1 MSDPREALKAIGQL
15 TDAEIDIG
23 NAALQLARVDAPDA
37 DWQGGARHLSD
48 LAQATVKRA
57 STMDGEDLPARAAAL
72 SEVLAGDFG
81 YTGDLETYDDPA
93 NTNLIRVTERRR
105 GLPVALGV
113 IWLHAARAA
122 GWGSHGVDFPA
133 HFLVS
138 LEGRKT
144 QVVVDV
150 FNGGQVM
157 SARALRDLL
166 KRVEGE
172 NAELRPGLLQPMSTR
187 RVLLRLQNNI
197 TSRRL
202 AARDVPGALA
212 CTENMLRFAPE
223 EANLWREAG
232 NLNQTLDHLA
242 AAMRCYERCLALI
255 PEGEYATQ
263 TRSKI
268 AELRSRLN

>member
-1 MSDPREALKAIGQL
+1 MNDPREALKAIGQL

-23 NAALQLARVDAPDA
+23 NAALQLARVDMPDA
-37 DWQGGARHLSD
+37 DWQAAARHLSD

-57 STMDGEDLPARAAAL
+57 AAMDAEDLPGRAAAL
-72 SEVLAGDFG
+72 SEVLADEFG
-81 YTGDLETYDDPA
+81 YIGDLKTYDDPA
-93 NTNLIRVTERRR
+93 NANLIRVTERRL

-122 GWGSHGVDFPA
+122 GWASHGVDFPA
-133 HFLVS
+133 HFLVA

-197 TSRRL
+197 ATRRL
-202 AARDVPGALA
+202 DAGDLRGGLRCTEDMLLIAPDHAELWRQAGIMNQKLEQVAAARD
-212 CTENMLRFAPE
+212 CYQRF
-223 EANLWREAG
+223 
-232 NLNQTLDHLA
+232 LDLV
-242 AAMRCYERCLALI
+242 
-255 PEGEYATQ
+255 PEGSVADAVRAQ
-263 TRSKI
+263 LDILKSI
-268 AELRSRLN
+268 LN